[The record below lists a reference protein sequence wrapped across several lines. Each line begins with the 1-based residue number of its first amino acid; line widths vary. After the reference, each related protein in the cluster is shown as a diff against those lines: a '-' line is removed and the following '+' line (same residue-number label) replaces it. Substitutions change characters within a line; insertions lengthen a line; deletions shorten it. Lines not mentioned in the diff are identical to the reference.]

1 MSRPASHRPIPA
13 RPIRRRLAAGGLALG
28 RLVRAA
34 VALAALIALI
44 VGLPWGLAHF
54 IGWPLPHHVPSWD
67 EIEARLT
74 GPMDDTLLLDILAVL
89 LWPLWAAFTLSVVAA
104 VPDVVREAR
113 WPSHRPPLP
122 SSGMRGLATFLL
134 GAVLLTV
141 LQARGPLTPTSGP
154 AAAPAVATAP
164 AAPRFVPAAATS
176 ATDPALPAA
185 AAGTAVVQLP
195 ANGVYDSLWRIADR
209 CLGDGARWPEIWA
222 LNHGVL
228 QADGR
233 ALTQPGLIRP
243 GWVLTLPTPPDSA
256 PSPAGNALSSPPL
269 TPPTSQAPTSPAPT
283 TTAPSS
289 VSPPAASPPATP
301 TPPASAPAPGH
312 AAPPAPVSPP
322 TSPATPSP
330 TSAPPT
336 TPAAPPA
343 HPSAPSRPPG
353 VQFPSGGYLGLGAVA
368 LLVVALY
375 SVRLWRRRHYVP
387 GSGVRD
393 DLNEAPVIHQLA
405 AAYNT
410 ATAERDADGEL
421 VVVRPPGDPHIT
433 GRCHAA
439 ATATAHAAPPGTRV
453 VGTTGDGQP
462 LALDLAATRGLG
474 LIGPGA
480 DAAIR
485 ALLVTLL
492 VDRHQPDAAPAE
504 ILIPAADARRLLGED
519 TTATPPQRLHIV
531 PDLPTLLDRLEADVI
546 TRARRAAAGEDPRRT
561 SLIVLAAPDQTSDR
575 RLQAVLDNGSP
586 LGVVGILY
594 GQWRPGA
601 TARVRPDGVIG
612 AASPDIAAALVGNR
626 LFTLPENDTGQLLD
640 LLADADAPAAN
651 QEDFRRANPTQGP
664 PPPPPTSAPPPS
676 SSTAAPVPPPP
687 SGRPTPDVSPAAD
700 EPPGPDEPLPP
711 GGGAAPTEPTYA
723 VPPTPAAGPLRPPRA
738 ATPLLLT
745 LFGRL
750 QLRYRAAPDGDYQPV
765 DGIGGPSRE
774 ILAYLAAHPD
784 GAERRTIID
793 AVWPDDGKL
802 PRQRDNRFYAAIS
815 QLRRSLAAATGGT
828 IDDVFD
834 HDDRRWRLRRDLFT
848 VDLWQVDEAL
858 DARRRATTTTDELAA
873 ILPLAATYTGH
884 LADDI
889 AGTWAETHR
898 ESLRRQVSDALASI
912 TAAVGEENP
921 RRLELLETL
930 RRLDPYSEGLYV
942 QIARAQARLGLHDAV
957 EATYRQLVVAL
968 AELGER
974 PTPDADR
981 LFQAARRP
989 GPPGTRSA

>member
-13 RPIRRRLAAGGLALG
+13 RPIRRRLASGGLALG

-34 VALAALIALI
+34 LALAALIALI

-89 LWPLWAAFTLSVVAA
+89 LWPLWAAFTLSVVFA

-122 SSGMRGLATFLL
+122 ASGMRGLATFLL

-141 LQARGPLTPTSGP
+141 LQSRGPLTPTSGP

-164 AAPRFVPAAATS
+164 AAPRFVPVAATS
-176 ATDPALPAA
+176 VSDPALPAA

-243 GWVLTLPTPPDSA
+243 GWVLALPTPPDTA
-256 PSPAGNALSSPPL
+256 PSPAGPAPS
-269 TPPTSQAPTSPAPT
+269 TPPPSQEPASPAPT
-283 TTAPSS
+283 PTAPSS
-289 VSPPAASPPATP
+289 VSPPAASPPAAL
-301 TPPASAPAPGH
+301 TPPASTPAPGR
-312 AAPPAPVSPP
+312 AAPPTPISPD
-322 TSPATPSP
+322 TPSP
-330 TSAPPT
+330 STVPPT
-336 TPAAPPA
+336 TPGAPPT
-343 HPSAPSRPPG
+343 HPSIPSQPPG

-368 LLVVALY
+368 LLVVALF

-405 AAYNT
+405 AAYNS

-433 GRCHAA
+433 GRRHAA

-492 VDRHQPDAAPAE
+492 ADRHQPDAAPVE
-504 ILIPAADARRLLGED
+504 ILIPASDVWRLLGED

-531 PDLPTLLDRLEADVI
+531 TDLPTLLDRLEADVV
-546 TRARRAAAGEDPRRT
+546 TRARRAATGEDPRRT

-586 LGVVGILY
+586 LGVLGILY

-612 AASPDIAAALVGNR
+612 AASPDIAAALVGHR

-676 SSTAAPVPPPP
+676 STTVTPAPPPP
-687 SGRPTPDVSPAAD
+687 PTPDVSPNAD
-700 EPPGPDEPLPP
+700 EPPSPDTPLPP
-711 GGGAAPTEPTYA
+711 RGGAVPAEPTDA
-723 VPPTPAAGPLRPPRA
+723 VPPTPATSAPRPPQA

-750 QLRYRAAPDGDYQPV
+750 QLRYRATPDGDYQPV
-765 DGIGGPSRE
+765 DGIGGPSQE

-784 GAERRTIID
+784 GAQRRTIID

-815 QLRRSLAAATGGT
+815 QLRRGLAAATGGT

-834 HDDRRWRLRRDLFT
+834 HDDRRWRLRRDLIT

-858 DARRRATTTTDELAA
+858 DARRRATTTADELAA
-873 ILPLAATYTGH
+873 IIPLAATYTGH
-884 LADDI
+884 LSDDI

-912 TAAVGEENP
+912 TAAVGEDNP
-921 RRLELLETL
+921 QRLELLETL
-930 RRLDPYSEGLYV
+930 RRLDPYNEGLYL
-942 QIARAQARLGLHDAV
+942 QIARTQTHLGHHDAV
-957 EATYRQLVVAL
+957 EATYRQLVLAL
-968 AELGER
+968 AEIGER
-974 PTPDADR
+974 PTPGTDR
-981 LFQAARRP
+981 FFQATMRP